1 MKQLRPLILTSNM
14 ERGEISDYII
24 DTARYFQKQQIAPIV
39 MSAGGYEVNRLRRAG
54 ITHIQASTHSTS
66 PFSFFKNYKK
76 IKNVIKEYDINLIH
90 SHTNITGW
98 LAKMLKRKTQTP
110 YISTIHYPYKGIEN
124 EKLTTFEHLKLQGKL
139 SADHIFS
146 SFNHVVKKLSQNA
159 LIQKKISFLPRWTDS
174 EFYST
179 ENISSERLIA
189 LTQKWN
195 VPDGLPLILNISEEN
210 DSNEEIFLQA
220 IASIRER
227 NFGVLM
233 IRNWAEHND
242 PRFIKLRK
250 TAEKLGVYKNIS
262 VVLPEDDEPLMY
274 KIGDLIIC
282 QTKVSFARI
291 ALQSQ
296 SMGKITLLPAVEGAS
311 SIINTDSTGKLF
323 VPDNVDSLR
332 ESIIWGLELS
342 KDRKEEISTSAREMA
357 KELDINKILPKY
369 LEICKKVAL

>member
-1 MKQLRPLILTSNM
+1 MKQLRPLILASNM
-14 ERGEISDYII
+14 ERGEISDYIV
-24 DTARYFQKQQIAPIV
+24 DTARYFQKHQIAPIV

-54 ITHIQASTHSTS
+54 ITHIQVSTHSGS
-66 PFSFFKNYKK
+66 PFSFFKNYQKIKK
-76 IKNVIKEYDINLIH
+76 IVKEYDINLIH

-98 LAKMLKRKTQTP
+98 LAKIIKRKLNVP
-110 YISTIHYPYKGIEN
+110 YVSTIHYPYIGIEN
-124 EKLTTFEHLKLQGKL
+124 SKLGVIENIKLRGRL
-139 SADHIFS
+139 DANHVFS
-146 SFNHVVKKLSQNA
+146 SFSHIVKKLKQ
-159 LIQKKISFLPRWTDS
+159 LPEIKEKISFLPRWVDS
-174 EFYST
+174 KFYST

-195 VPDGLPLILNISEEN
+195 VPDGLPLILNISEE
-210 DSNEEIFLQA
+210 DDANEEVFLRA

-233 IRNWAEHND
+233 VRNWANHND
-242 PRFIKLRK
+242 PKYLKLRK

-282 QTKVSFARI
+282 NTKVSFARI

-332 ESIIWGLELS
+332 ESLIWGLELS
-342 KDRKEEISTSAREMA
+342 KERKEEISTSAREMA
-357 KELDINKILPKY
+357 KKLDINKILPKY

>member
-54 ITHIQASTHSTS
+54 ITHIQISTHSKS
-66 PFSFFKNYKK
+66 PFLFFKNYRKIKK
-76 IKNVIKEYDINLIH
+76 IIKDYDINLIH
-90 SHTNITGW
+90 SHTNVTGW
-98 LAKMLKRKTQTP
+98 LAKIIKKKLNIP
-110 YISTIHYPYKGIEN
+110 YVSTIHYPYIEIEN
-124 EKLTTFEHLKLQGKL
+124 SKLGIIENMKFRGRLD
-139 SADHIFS
+139 ADHVFS
-146 SFNHVVKKLSQNA
+146 SFNHIVKKLEQ
-159 LIQKKISFLPRWTDS
+159 LTEIKDKMSFLPRWIDS

-195 VPDGLPLILNISEEN
+195 VPDGLPLILNISEEDN
-210 DSNEEIFLQA
+210 SNEEVFLRA

-227 NFGVLM
+227 DFGVLM
-233 IRNWAEHND
+233 VRNWANHND
-242 PRFIKLRK
+242 PRYIKLKK

-274 KIGDLIIC
+274 KIADLVIC
-282 QTKVSFARI
+282 NTKVSFARI

-311 SIINTDSTGKLF
+311 SIISTEATGRLF

-332 ESIIWGLELS
+332 ESIVWGLELS
-342 KDRKEEISTSAREMA
+342 QNKKEKISTSAREIA
-357 KELDINKILPKY
+357 KKLDINKILPKY
-369 LEICKKVAL
+369 LEICKKLAS